1 MRNARWAC
9 GAAFALLAG
18 CGGAPVRPAATLPP
32 PPPSR
37 PVSIPLAGLE
47 RVMGQSAKSLTAMF
61 GKPDQDV
68 REASGRKLQFGSG
81 SCVLDAYLYSRK
93 AGQEPVVTYLDAR
106 QPDGSDAD
114 RAACVAALAK
124 R

>member
-9 GAAFALLAG
+9 GAGLALLAG
-18 CGGAPVRPAATLPP
+18 CGGAPVRPVVAP

-37 PVSIPLAGLE
+37 PATIPLAGLE
-47 RVMGQSAKSLTAMF
+47 RVMGQTAKSLTAMF

-81 SCVLDAYLYSRK
+81 VCVLDTYLYSRRT
-93 AGQEPVVTYLDAR
+93 GQEPVVTYVDAR

-114 RAACVAALAK
+114 RVACVAALAK